1 MSKDL
6 AAVGKEREKREG
18 TARCKQIL
26 VVREN
31 RGKRRKRCYGG
42 EVTGGVRRATAEKN
56 VMNGEELR

>member
-26 VVREN
+26 VTREN
-31 RGKRRKRCYGG
+31 GGKRRKRCYGG
-42 EVTGGVRRATAEKN
+42 KVTGDVRYAAAVRKR
-56 VMNGEELR
+56 MN